1 MDKGND
7 GSNKGKDKEVVK
19 MIKGMKKAGVRN
31 LREDK
36 WEIEGDLV
44 LKEEKVYM
52 LKNEKLR
59 IEIIWLHHNV
69 LVVRHK
75 KRWKT
80 VELVTKNYWW
90 LEVTK
95 NIGKYVKE
103 CDLCQRMKN
112 RTKTSAE
119 KSMINEILEKA

>member
-1 MDKGND
+1 M
-7 GSNKGKDKEVVK
+7 
-19 MIKGMKKAGVRN
+19 RN

-44 LKEEKVYM
+44 LKEGKVYM
-52 LKNEKLR
+52 LKDEELR
-59 IEIIWLHHNV
+59 IEIIWLHYNI
-69 LVVRHK
+69 LVVRHRG
-75 KRWKT
+75 RWKT

-95 NIGKYVKE
+95 NMGKYVKG

-112 RTKTSAE
+112 KTKTSVE
-119 KSMINEILEKA
+119 KSMINKIL